1 MKILTQGA
9 IAAGLLA
16 LTACGTNTPAE
27 NAAENIEA
35 AADNQ
40 ADYID
45 DLADN
50 TTDPVLEESLE
61 NQADA
66 IREAGENQAEA
77 VEAGEIPPPPA
88 DTNGM

>member
-9 IAAGLLA
+9 IAAGLLT

-35 AADNQ
+35 VADNQ
-40 ADYID
+40 ADYLD
-45 DLADN
+45 SLADN
-50 TTDPVLEESLE
+50 TTDPALEQSLE
-61 NQADA
+61 NQAGA
-66 IREAGENQAEA
+66 IRDAGENHADA
-77 VEAGEIPPPPA
+77 VENGTVPPPA

>member
-1 MKILTQGA
+1 MKIFTQGA
-9 IAAGLLA
+9 IAAGLLT
-16 LTACGTNTPAE
+16 LTACGSNTPAE

-35 AADNQ
+35 VADNQ

-45 DLADN
+45 SLADN
-50 TTDPVLEESLE
+50 TTDPVLEQSLE

-66 IREAGENQAEA
+66 VRETGEDRADA
-77 VEAGEIPPPPA
+77 VENGALPPPA

>member
-9 IAAGLLA
+9 IAAGLFT
-16 LTACGTNTPAE
+16 LTACGTSTPSE

-35 AADNQ
+35 VADNQ
-40 ADYID
+40 ADYLE

-50 TTDPVLEESLE
+50 TTDPVLEQSLE

-66 IREAGENQAEA
+66 VREAGENRADA
-77 VEAGEIPPPPA
+77 VENGALPVPA

>member
-9 IAAGLLA
+9 IAAGLLT
-16 LTACGTNTPAE
+16 LTACGGNTPAE

-35 AADNQ
+35 VADKR
-40 ADYID
+40 AVYVEE
-45 DLADN
+45 LADN
-50 TTDPVLEESLE
+50 TSDPVLEENLE

-66 IREAGENQAEA
+66 VRDAGENQADA
-77 VEAGEIPPPPA
+77 VENGTLPVPA